1 MGKNVTINGQSTFYH
16 RIASL
21 VIVLYSFALPIHA
34 LSAES
39 MPMHDMHV
47 GDVSYLTGGIGSS
60 EAESMREATKDY
72 ALEIVFVQKLKQLEE
87 FISDV
92 KVQIQDAQKNT
103 VLDVT
108 TEGPFLLVNL
118 PNGKYII
125 TAEFNSDTKQQKV
138 NVGAKKHQKI
148 VFWWP
153 ILEQRETDIDSE

>member
-1 MGKNVTINGQSTFYH
+1 MGKDATMNGRCTFYH
-16 RIASL
+16 RIASV
-21 VIVLYSFALPIHA
+21 VIVLYSFALPTHT
-34 LSAES
+34 LSAEP
-39 MPMHDMHV
+39 MPMHDMHA

-60 EAESMREATKDY
+60 EAESMREAAKDY

-103 VLDVT
+103 VFDVT

-118 PNGKYII
+118 PNGKYVI
-125 TAEFNSDTKQQKV
+125 TAEFNGDTKQQKV
-138 NVGAKKHQKI
+138 NIGAKKHQKI

-153 ILEQRETDIDSE
+153 ILEQRETNIDLE

>member
-1 MGKNVTINGQSTFYH
+1 MKTADIMV
-16 RIASL
+16 SL
-21 VIVLYSFALPIHA
+21 ALAVAVFGVVLPIDA
-34 LSAES
+34 LSADQ
-39 MPMHDMHV
+39 MPMHNMHA

-60 EAESMREATKDY
+60 EAESMREAAKDY

-103 VLDVT
+103 VFDVT

-118 PNGKYII
+118 PNGKYVI
-125 TAEFNSDTKQQKV
+125 TAEFNGDTKQQKV
-138 NVGAKKHQKI
+138 NIGAKKHQKI

-153 ILEQRETDIDSE
+153 ILEQRETNIDLE

>member
-1 MGKNVTINGQSTFYH
+1 MKTADIMV
-16 RIASL
+16 SL
-21 VIVLYSFALPIHA
+21 ALAAAVFGAVLPIHA
-34 LSAES
+34 LSAEP
-39 MPMHDMHV
+39 MPMHDMHT
-47 GDVSYLTGGIGSS
+47 GEVSYLTGGIGSS
-60 EAESMREATKDY
+60 EAESMREAAKDY

-92 KVQIQDAQKNT
+92 KVQIQDAKKNT

-108 TEGPFLLVNL
+108 TEGSFLLVNL

-125 TAEFNSDTKQQKV
+125 TAEFNNDTKQQKV

-153 ILEQRETDIDSE
+153 ILEQREADIDSK

>member
-1 MGKNVTINGQSTFYH
+1 MGKDATMNGRCTFYH
-16 RIASL
+16 RIASV
-21 VIVLYSFALPIHA
+21 VIVLYSFALPTHT
-34 LSAES
+34 LSAEP
-39 MPMHDMHV
+39 MPMHDMHA

-60 EAESMREATKDY
+60 EAESMREAAKDY

-103 VLDVT
+103 VLDVI

-125 TAEFNSDTKQQKV
+125 TAEFNNDTKQQKV
-138 NVGAKKHQKI
+138 NIGAKKHQKI

-153 ILEQRETDIDSE
+153 ILEPREADMDSK

>member
-1 MGKNVTINGQSTFYH
+1 MGKDATMNGLTTFYH

-21 VIVLYSFALPIHA
+21 AIVLCSFALPVGT
-34 LSAES
+34 LSAEP
-39 MPMHDMHV
+39 MPMHDRHA
-47 GDVSYLTGGIGSS
+47 GEVSYLTGGIGSS
-60 EAESMREATKDY
+60 EAESMREAAKDY

-92 KVQIQDAQKNT
+92 KVQIQDTQKNT

-118 PNGKYII
+118 PNGKYVI

-138 NVGAKKHQKI
+138 NVGAKKHQKV

>member
-1 MGKNVTINGQSTFYH
+1 MKISGMVV
-16 RIASL
+16 SL
-21 VIVLYSFALPIHA
+21 ALAVALFGAVLPIDA
-34 LSAES
+34 LSADP
-39 MPMHDMHV
+39 MPMHNMHA

-60 EAESMREATKDY
+60 EAESMREAAKDY
-72 ALEIVFVQKLKQLEE
+72 ALEIVFVQKLKEQEE
-87 FISDV
+87 FIADV
-92 KVQIQDAQKNT
+92 KVQIQDTQKNT

-118 PNGKYII
+118 PNGKYVI

-153 ILEQRETDIDSE
+153 ILEQRETHEADIDSE

>member
-1 MGKNVTINGQSTFYH
+1 MGKNATINGRTTFYH
-16 RIASL
+16 RIATL
-21 VIVLYSFALPIHA
+21 VIVLYSLALPIHA
-34 LSAES
+34 LSAEP
-39 MPMHDMHV
+39 MPMHDMHA

-60 EAESMREATKDY
+60 EAERMREAAKDY
-72 ALEIVFVQKLKQLEE
+72 TLEIVFVQKLKQLEE

-92 KVQIQDAQKNT
+92 KVKIQDAQKNI

-138 NVGAKKHQKI
+138 NVGAKKHQKV

>member
-1 MGKNVTINGQSTFYH
+1 MKITGIIF
-16 RIASL
+16 SL
-21 VIVLYSFALPIHA
+21 ALAVALPIGA
-34 LSAES
+34 LSADP
-39 MPMHDMHV
+39 MPMQDMHAN
-47 GDVSYLTGGIGSS
+47 DVNYLTGGIGSS
-60 EAESMREATKDY
+60 EAESMREAAKDY
-72 ALEIVFVQKLKQLEE
+72 TLEIVFVQKLKGLEE

-92 KVQIQDAQKNT
+92 RVQIQDAQKNT

-118 PNGKYII
+118 PNGRYEI

-153 ILEQRETDIDSE
+153 ILEQREEVESSDDSG

>member
-1 MGKNVTINGQSTFYH
+1 MK
-16 RIASL
+16 ASDIL
-21 VIVLYSFALPIHA
+21 VAFALAAVVLGIALPIGT
-34 LSAES
+34 LSADT
-39 MPMHDMHV
+39 MPMHDMHAS
-47 GDVSYLTGGIGSS
+47 DVNYRTGGIGSS
-60 EAESMREATKDY
+60 EAEEMREAAKDY
-72 ALEIVFVQKLKQLEE
+72 TLEIVFVQKLKGLEE

-118 PNGKYII
+118 PNGKYVI
-125 TAEFNSDTKQQKV
+125 TAEFSSDTKQQKV

-153 ILEQRETDIDSE
+153 ILEQREEVETSE